1 MHPFGPMLRLIALW
15 LAACATAPALPLPSS
30 LSVPASSVLRLSVA
44 ARGTQNYACQEK
56 KDAAGTF
63 EWAFVAPE
71 ADLFDDAGKKLG
83 IHFAGPTWQLDDG
96 SKVAGTVKEKVP
108 SPDSIPWLLL
118 VAKSAEGQGR
128 LEGVTFI
135 QRVDTEGG
143 RPPEGGCDGPH
154 SGEVRKVAYRA
165 TYRFFADR

>member
-1 MHPFGPMLRLIALW
+1 MPRLIALW
-15 LAACATAPALPLPSS
+15 LAACATAPGRPLPSS
-30 LSVPASSVLRLSVA
+30 LSVPGSSVLRLSLA

-71 ADLFDDAGKKLG
+71 ADLFDDAGNKLG

-118 VAKSAEGQGR
+118 VAKSPEGQGR
-128 LEGVTFI
+128 LAGVTFV

-143 RPPEGGCDGPH
+143 KPPEGGCDSTPDGRVMPPRRRH
-154 SGEVRKVAYRA
+154 SPP
-165 TYRFFADR
+165 